1 MVYVTVD
8 FTEFL
13 KFGIV
18 DNQEEV
24 VIIVSLLNFSLLLND
39 AKRNWSHLV
48 WNSYAFTSIV
58 RLFTDRLSAVARI
71 SFILEWAAYRE
82 FGGYGIL

>member
-1 MVYVTVD
+1 MLVGVLNLGMVYVTVD

-13 KFGIV
+13 KFCIV

-24 VIIVSLLNFSLLLND
+24 VMIVSLLNFSLLLGG

-48 WNSYAFTSIV
+48 
-58 RLFTDRLSAVARI
+58 
-71 SFILEWAAYRE
+71 
-82 FGGYGIL
+82 